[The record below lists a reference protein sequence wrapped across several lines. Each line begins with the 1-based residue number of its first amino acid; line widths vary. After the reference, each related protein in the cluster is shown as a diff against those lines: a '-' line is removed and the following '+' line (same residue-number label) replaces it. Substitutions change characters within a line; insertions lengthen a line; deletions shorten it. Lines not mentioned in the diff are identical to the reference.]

1 MGADRQQNHGEF
13 MSGLLP
19 ANHTAPLNSAGERSP
34 RHGEGRKFKSC
45 EAHHFAVA
53 AVCNHTA
60 RSNFVVVHESGFW
73 HIATFRCD
81 ASIRL
86 VLEA

>member
-1 MGADRQQNHGEF
+1 
-13 MSGLLP
+13 
-19 ANHTAPLNSAGERSP
+19 
-34 RHGEGRKFKSC
+34 
-45 EAHHFAVA
+45 VA